1 MKKKITVFMLA
12 IMMVATAIFTIA
24 SCSKSDSKN
33 NNAGNN
39 ANIVGK
45 WRGTTDD
52 SVITLDIKSNG
63 TGVAQIKYEDYYYG
77 TSTYTVNFTYSID
90 DDGTLGTA
98 IAAVS
103 SYYYSTE
110 YETYSFAL
118 NGPNL
123 YIYEESAYYGSQI
136 ICMFTKI

>member
-1 MKKKITVFMLA
+1 MKKKVTVCMLA
-12 IMMVATAIFTIA
+12 IIMVATEIFNIA

-45 WRGTTDD
+45 WRGTANDR
-52 SVITLDIKSNG
+52 VITLDIKSNG

-77 TSTYTVNFTYSID
+77 TSTYTINFTYSMD
-90 DDGTLGTA
+90 DDGTHGTA
-98 IAAVS
+98 IAAVP

-123 YIYEESAYYGSQI
+123 YIYEESSYYGSQI
-136 ICMFTKI
+136 ICMLTKI

>member
-1 MKKKITVFMLA
+1 MKKKVILCMLA
-12 IMMVATAIFTIA
+12 IMMVAAAVFTIA

-33 NNAGNN
+33 DNNTAD
-39 ANIVGK
+39 IVGK
-45 WRGTTDD
+45 WRGNANNRE
-52 SVITLDIKSNG
+52 ITLDVKSNG

-77 TSTYTVNFTYSID
+77 TSTYTINFTYSMD
-90 DDGTLGTA
+90 DDCTHGTA
-98 IAAVS
+98 IAAVP

-123 YIYEESAYYGSQI
+123 YIYEESSYYGSQI
-136 ICMFTKI
+136 ICMLTKI